1 MINIKKMSKQRL
13 DFLMMYLQPAITASL
28 MVLVL
33 EVLRNAPTNDNILNL
48 TYMFLAYEFMFIWV
62 IVLRENLPDERD
74 IIDIKVAIHD
84 NNQSEGI

>member
-1 MINIKKMSKQRL
+1 MIKLLNLTKQRL
-13 DFLMMYLQPAITASL
+13 DFLMIYLQPAVTASL

-48 TYMFLAYEFMFIWV
+48 TCMFLAYEFMFIWV
-62 IVLRENLPDERD
+62 IVLRGSLPDERD

>member
-33 EVLRNAPTNDNILNL
+33 EVLRQAPTNDNILNL
-48 TYMFLAYEFMFIWV
+48 TCMFLAYEFMFFWV
-62 IVLRENLPDERD
+62 IVLRRSLPDERD
-74 IIDIKVAIHD
+74 ITGTGVAKHDIKT
-84 NNQSEGI
+84 SEGI